1 MNFKEFIEK
10 YKPIIIDSQL
20 TGYKCFLASKW
31 PDTRIMLKKEN
42 THIWSVLK
50 EEGKIILK
58 NDLHF
63 KGLLGN
69 IVTEIPF
76 EDKNLII
83 EIE

>member
-1 MNFKEFIEK
+1 
-10 YKPIIIDSQL
+10 
-20 TGYKCFLASKW
+20 
-31 PDTRIMLKKEN
+31 MLKKEN